1 MIVFFCKKNIKFNNK
16 NLPTKPLRGGI
27 PAIDKNS
34 SSVVIDKKIC
44 LLKNLKLLSVFNF
57 FKSNKNNK
65 LKNKNS
71 RQTYKIMFK

>member
-16 NLPTKPLRGGI
+16 NLPTKPLSGGI
-27 PAIDKNS
+27 PAIDKNN
-34 SSVVIDKKIC
+34 SSVVIDKKTC

-71 RQTYKIMFK
+71 KQTYKIIFK